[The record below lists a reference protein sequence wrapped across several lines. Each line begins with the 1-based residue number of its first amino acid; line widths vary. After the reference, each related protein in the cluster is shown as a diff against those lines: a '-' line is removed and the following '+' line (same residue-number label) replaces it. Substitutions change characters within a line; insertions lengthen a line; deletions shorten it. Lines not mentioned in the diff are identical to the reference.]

1 MNKKDVLVIGA
12 GISGLLCA
20 KRLQDAGAKV
30 CVLDK
35 GRGYGGR
42 MATRRMAGGRLD
54 HGAQFFTVRD
64 PRFQGFVDDWL
75 AAGIIKEWFRH
86 SAEDSNPKGYP
97 RYCGVNGMTDVGKHL
112 AAELEVHQSS
122 RVTELARDINKWAVT
137 CENGNRFSAPYL
149 VVSAPLPQA
158 LSLLD
163 TSGVDYAGEDAEALR
178 RVRYAKGLATL
189 LILDG
194 PSKLPSEGHV
204 RLSKSPLSWIADN
217 QMKGISPQVP
227 AITIHADAE
236 FAEAHWDS
244 PDEVR
249 GPLMIKAAEPWLG
262 STVVE
267 YKCHRWGFTTPLNS
281 WHETHYTNAA
291 IRLTLAGDGFG
302 GARVEGAAVSGIDA
316 ADAVIQNMGKSLRG
330 S

>member
-1 MNKKDVLVIGA
+1 MNETDVLVIGA

-35 GRGYGGR
+35 GRGFGGR

-54 HGAQFFTVRD
+54 HGAQFFTIRD
-64 PRFQGFVDDWL
+64 PRFQEIADEWL
-75 AAGIIKEWFRH
+75 DAGIIKEWFRH
-86 SAEDSNPKGYP
+86 SPEDSNPDGYA
-97 RYCGVNGMTDVGKHL
+97 RYCGVHGMTDVGKHL
-112 AAELEVHQSS
+112 AADLDVHRSS
-122 RVTELARDINKWAVT
+122 RVTELTRDIDKWAAT
-137 CENGNRFSAPYL
+137 CENDTRFSAPYV

-158 LSLLD
+158 LSLLE
-163 TSGVDYAGEDAEALR
+163 TSGVDYAGEDAAALR

-189 LILDG
+189 AILDG
-194 PSKLPSEGHV
+194 PSKLPPEGHV

-217 QMKGISPQVP
+217 RMKGISPDVS

-249 GPLMIKAAEPWLG
+249 GSLMIEAAKPWLG
-262 STVVE
+262 ATVVE
-267 YKCHRWGFTTPLNS
+267 YKCQRWGFTTPLNP

-291 IRLTLAGDGFG
+291 IKLTLAGDGFG

-316 ADAVIQNMGKSLRG
+316 ADAVIQNIGMSLRG

>member
-1 MNKKDVLVIGA
+1 MKETDVLVIGA

-20 KRLQDAGAKV
+20 KKLKDAGARV

-35 GRGYGGR
+35 GRGLGGR

-64 PRFQGFVDDWL
+64 PRLQEMVDGWL
-75 AAGIIKEWFRH
+75 DAGVIKEWFRH
-86 SAEDSNPKGYP
+86 SPEDSNPNGYP
-97 RYCGVNGMTDVGKHL
+97 RYCGVHGMTDIGKHL
-112 AAELEVHQSS
+112 AADLEVHRES
-122 RVTELARDINKWAVT
+122 RVTELARDIDKWAAI
-137 CENGNRFSAPYL
+137 CDNGTVFSAPYM

-163 TSGVDYAGEDAEALR
+163 TSGIDYAGGDAPALR
-178 RVRYAKGLATL
+178 RIRYAKGLATL
-189 LILDG
+189 AILDG
-194 PSKLPSEGHV
+194 PSKLPPVGHV
-204 RLSKSPLSWIADN
+204 RLSVSPLSWIADN
-217 QMKGISPQVP
+217 QMKGISPAVS

-249 GPLMIKAAEPWLG
+249 GPLMIEAAQPWLG
-262 STVVE
+262 SEVLD
-267 YKCHRWGFTTPLNS
+267 YKCHRWGFTTPLNP
-281 WHETHYTNAA
+281 WHEAQYTNAA
-291 IRLTLAGDGFG
+291 IKLTLAGDAFG
-302 GARVEGAAVSGIDA
+302 GARVEGAAVSGLEA
-316 ADAVIQNMGKSLRG
+316 AEAVIQNMGINLRG